1 MEISKALAA
10 GAACAIALGAA
21 GCSGDTAK
29 GAAVGA
35 LGAGAAYEYQNKQ
48 AMDELNKEYQSGK
61 ISKDE
66 YERRKKAIQSR
77 SVVE

>member
-1 MEISKALAA
+1 MDSTKALAL
-10 GAACAIALGAA
+10 GAACTLALGLA

-48 AMDELNKEYQSGK
+48 AMDDLKKEYESGK

-66 YERRKKAIQSR
+66 YERRKKAIESR